1 MTTTELYVFTV
12 MLLPYVLFAVLFLA
26 AAYGVVRLAVSHE
39 LKKYFQ
45 NKQ

>member
-1 MTTTELYVFTV
+1 MTTDELYVSV
-12 MLLPYVLFAVLFLA
+12 IMLIPYVLFAALFLA

-39 LKKYFQ
+39 LKKYFH

>member
-1 MTTTELYVFTV
+1 MSATELYVFAV
-12 MLLPYVLFAVLFLA
+12 MLIPYVLFAALFLA

-39 LKKYFQ
+39 LQKFFE

>member
-1 MTTTELYVFTV
+1 MSATELYVFAV
-12 MLLPYVLFAVLFLA
+12 MLIPYVLFAALFLA

-39 LKKYFQ
+39 LKKYFE